1 MSDLTIKVEVFGGTD
16 CRDAIH
22 QMASLASHLRVGVE
36 ADLNGVTVR
45 ATPFCDSRAL
55 GEAWAKLL
63 SDESTRFRYVS
74 GTQYPRILGR
84 PAESERGDA
93 NG

>member
-1 MSDLTIKVEVFGGTD
+1 MSDLTIKVDVFGGTD

-22 QMASLASHLRVGVE
+22 QMAALASQLRIGVE
-36 ADLNGVTVR
+36 ASLNGVTVR

-55 GEAWAKLL
+55 GDAWYELMNDK
-63 SDESTRFRYVS
+63 TGQFKYVS

-84 PAESERGDA
+84 PAVSEEG
-93 NG
+93 